1 MEFDTSFDPSLV
13 DINGNHIGL
22 DVNTVVSLASV
33 NVVSREID
41 LTSGR
46 QITVWIEYRDAM
58 KMIRV

>member
-1 MEFDTSFDPSLV
+1 MSV
-13 DINGNHIGL
+13 NHIGRYISEG
-22 DVNTVVSLASV
+22 VSLASV
-33 NVVSREID
+33 NVVSRGID